1 MKDFLGMKDEGLIT
15 FVSEVSESELFCPAS
30 FILNP
35 SSDKLFSLLSFIFQ
49 RSGLLAR
56 SAVLTYTSLV
66 STAARTSCTRRM
78 FAPRSNA
85 SMFAAVVAFNA
96 SSGVIPNGL

>member
-1 MKDFLGMKDEGLIT
+1 MKDEGLIT

-49 RSGLLAR
+49 RSGLSAR
-56 SAVLTYTSLV
+56 SAVFYISI
-66 STAARTSCTRRM
+66 SYRCRDGDEDDPHGAEACKPDKERGSDGDEGGEPSDFRR
-78 FAPRSNA
+78 ACH
-85 SMFAAVVAFNA
+85 
-96 SSGVIPNGL
+96 L